1 MRPFEHKDRYDYA
14 LNQSSLVLD
23 CGGYHGEFAN
33 EIYRRYGC
41 VVIVFEPIPEFA
53 ASIKPLNREKISVE
67 CVGIAALT
75 GTRSMWVMG
84 DMSGANAS
92 HGHGRQIDV
101 PVFGVEF
108 IMQRAKAPIDL
119 LKLNIEGM
127 EYEVLEKILELNVAT
142 AIKNIQVQF
151 HRIPDCQKRIDAIRT
166 GLSKTHE
173 QKYCTDFIFEGWSI
187 KP

>member
-1 MRPFEHKDRYDYA
+1 VRPFEHKDRYDYA

-33 EIYRRYGC
+33 EIYRRFKCHVHIY
-41 VVIVFEPIPEFA
+41 EPVQEFLHHIKIADDKKMFLHPFGVA
-53 ASIKPLNREKISVE
+53 AVPGIRTIKI
-67 CVGIAALT
+67 
-75 GTRSMWVMG
+75 MG
-84 DMSGANAS
+84 DMSGPFAPFGDEAV
-92 HGHGRQIDV
+92 V
-101 PVFGVEF
+101 PVVGIQEVAHIFFG
-108 IMQRAKAPIDL
+108 PIDL

-127 EYEVLEKILELNVAT
+127 EYEVLERILECGIAT
-142 AIKNIQVQF
+142 KFKNIQVQF
-151 HRIPDCQKRIDAIRT
+151 HRIPDCQKRIDAIRA